1 MRRAFA
7 NGVLSSFTLIPDETV
22 SLKKLKLKYN
32 DAATSS
38 HVILNIKD
46 RNKSAKTIKKAIDR
60 IMQTQKGVVNNSRLC
75 VDLKSMKNQEKNS
88 QSSLEKRF
96 LKEGIIK
103 TRSVNGVAEEP
114 TSVALNLV
122 YLDNENGL
130 EDMLAIRND
139 WLNVARD
146 INAASVELQKEN
158 R

>member
-7 NGVLSSFTLIPDETV
+7 NGVLSSVTLIPDETV
-22 SLKKLKLKYN
+22 SLKKLKLKYK
-32 DAATSS
+32 DATPSFY
-38 HVILNIKD
+38 VILNVKD
-46 RNKSAKTIKKAIDR
+46 RNNSAKTIKKSIDR
-60 IMQTQKGVVNNSRLC
+60 IMQTQKGVVRFC
-75 VDLKSMKNQEKNS
+75 VDLKSMQNQEKNL
-88 QSSLEKRF
+88 QSSLQNKF

-103 TRSVNGVAEEP
+103 TRSVNGVAEEL
-114 TSVALNLV
+114 TSVALNSV

-146 INAASVELQKEN
+146 INAASVELEKNN